1 MQFNP
6 FENYVEIKET
16 DKLRVINFK
25 RKVLKAHYNTRN
37 CDNSKVYAAFRWPR
51 IRPGISFG
59 ILEKVKHV
67 SNIQWKSPVSECI
80 VHFNGVKENCE
91 LIKIGNLNL
100 IIYYYIY
107 LLNLNKRKGTHSECL
122 RAISKQGFIDEIIK
136 IKLGYHEYLYNFS
149 EYDFYAD
156 FTLVENATKK
166 K

>member
-25 RKVLKAHYNTRN
+25 RKVLKAHYITRN

-80 VHFNGVKENCE
+80 VHFNEIKENCE
-91 LIKIGNLNL
+91 LIKISNLNFNNIL
-100 IIYYYIY
+100 LY
-107 LLNLNKRKGTHSECL
+107 LFIK
-122 RAISKQGFIDEIIK
+122 SK
-136 IKLGYHEYLYNFS
+136 
-149 EYDFYAD
+149 
-156 FTLVENATKK
+156 
-166 K
+166 